1 MRYFY
6 KSGEWIKERRLDNFF
21 INKRRKTDVK
31 AKYFGNSISNS
42 FSILGIFFEI
52 KIKPD
57 VKLVKVYGP
66 KKSSIIEVQNYVN
79 DVKQEFYLLAF
90 EDSSLVVYKDEKIN
104 LFKSEKKLLC
114 AKEELMKTLD
124 KIGAEVSL
132 QLLKISPDF

>member
-21 INKRRKTDVK
+21 INKRRKTDIK
-31 AKYFGNSISNS
+31 AKFFGNTISNS
-42 FSILGIFFEI
+42 FSVIGIFFNI
-52 KIKPD
+52 KTKPD

-66 KKSSIIEVQNYVN
+66 KKTSITEVQNYVN

-90 EDSSLVVYKDEKIN
+90 EDNSLVVYKDEKIN
-104 LFKSEKKLLC
+104 LFKSEKNLIL
-114 AKEELMKTLD
+114 AKEELINSLD
-124 KIGAEVSL
+124 KIGAKVSL